1 MAVVGASG
9 KLGSLACRLVEESA
23 DFELVARLRSSSD
36 LAEMLAA
43 DVVVDMTLPSVSQ
56 GVVDYAIAHGK
67 KVLVGTSGWSGDR
80 ITALERRVA
89 EREAAGSDPGVV
101 IVPNF
106 SVGSVL
112 ATALATVAA
121 RFYESVEIIETHAAS
136 KVDSPSGTAVRTAEL
151 ILEARAELGPVSAAH
166 TDQRARGQQVASVP
180 VHSLR
185 LPGVQARQEVVF
197 GGIGETVTIRHDTSS
212 SASYEAGI
220 LRALAATAVSTGV
233 TVGLDAL
240 IDLRSAFDAAPIA
253 VNAVDLVDDLSADA
267 PSGQAAAATSAP

>member
-1 MAVVGASG
+1 MAVVGATG
-9 KLGSLACRLVEESA
+9 KLGSLTCRLIEEST

-36 LAEMLAA
+36 LAEMLSA
-43 DVVVDMTLPSVSQ
+43 DVVVDMTLPAVSQ
-56 GVVDYAIAHGK
+56 GVVDFAISHGK
-67 KVLVGTSGWSGDR
+67 KILVGTSGWSGDR
-80 ITALERRVA
+80 IAALERRVRD
-89 EREAAGSDPGVV
+89 REAAGDDPGVV

-106 SVGSVL
+106 SIGSVL

-136 KVDSPSGTAVRTAEL
+136 KIDSPSGTAVRTAEL

-166 TDQRARGQQVASVP
+166 TDQRARGQQVASIP

-212 SASYEAGI
+212 SSSYEAGI
-220 LRALAATAVSTGV
+220 LRALAATVVSTGV

-253 VNAVDLVDDLSADA
+253 VSAVDLVDDLSADA